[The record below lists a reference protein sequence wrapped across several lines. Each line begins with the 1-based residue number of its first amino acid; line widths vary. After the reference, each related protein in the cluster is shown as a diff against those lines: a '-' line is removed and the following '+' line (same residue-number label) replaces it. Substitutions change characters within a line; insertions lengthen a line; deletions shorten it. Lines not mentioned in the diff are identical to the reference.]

1 MDIKSYAEYLIT
13 HMSNAHYAS
22 GNKQVNCRCPECG
35 DSIHQKSAHMYI
47 SIPWDQ
53 TSPSLYYCHKCNSSG
68 IVNYKK
74 FIEWNIFD
82 TNMAIEIENYNN
94 SISKNPRA
102 VKYFNNKVYNIYHR
116 YTSNND
122 SSEYKSQYICNRL
135 GVDLSYIELANLK
148 IVLNLSDLLNE
159 NRIDK
164 FTRDP
169 RILESLDTYF
179 LGFLSVDNAFLNMR
193 RTCNEGILHKS
204 IDKRYVNYS
213 IFDKFDNTK
222 KFYVIP
228 TQIDL
233 SSTHRI
239 PLHIAE
245 GPFDIL
251 SIYLNC
257 RNRESG
263 IYSSVTGNNYMN
275 VILYFLLELQLPY
288 LELHIYPDNDRYGS
302 IEWMNNLIHRI
313 PDKTIPVYMHKNTY
327 PGEKDFGV
335 SKNRINE
342 SIMKMR

>member
-1 MDIKSYAEYLIT
+1 MELEA
-13 HMSNAHYAS
+13 
-22 GNKQVNCRCPECG
+22 
-35 DSIHQKSAHMYI
+35 
-47 SIPWDQ
+47 
-53 TSPSLYYCHKCNSSG
+53 
-68 IVNYKK
+68 
-74 FIEWNIFD
+74 
-82 TNMAIEIENYNN
+82 YNN

-102 VKYFNNKVYNIYHR
+102 TKYFNNKIYNIYHK
-116 YTSNND
+116 YTTNSD
-122 SSEYKSQYICNRL
+122 ISEFKRQYINNRL
-135 GVDLSYIELANLK
+135 GVDLSYTDLANLK
-148 IVLNLSDLLNE
+148 IILNISDLFKE
-159 NRIDK
+159 NNINSY
-164 FTRDP
+164 TRDN
-169 RILESLDTYF
+169 RILESLDQYF

-193 RTCNEGILHKS
+193 RTCKEGILHKS

-222 KFYVIP
+222 KFYVVP
-228 TQIDL
+228 TKINIE
-233 SSTHRI
+233 STTRI

-288 LELHIYPDNDRYGS
+288 LELHLYPDNDKYGTV
-302 IEWMNNLIHRI
+302 EWVNNLIYRI

-335 SKNRINE
+335 SKNKINE